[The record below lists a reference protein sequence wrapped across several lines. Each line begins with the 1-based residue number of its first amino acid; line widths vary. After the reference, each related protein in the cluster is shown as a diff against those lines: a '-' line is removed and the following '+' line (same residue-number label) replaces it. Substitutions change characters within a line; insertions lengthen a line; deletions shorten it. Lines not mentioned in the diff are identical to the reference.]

1 MKNVPFKYLA
11 LLFGVQLLTGL
22 QAFSQNCGISELT
35 GSTIRER
42 SEAQARAY
50 TEADQLALQIYESYL
65 AGDAVDLKKNCS
77 NSIYRDLLESSLHKT
92 FKSETLKKL
101 LVSGGN
107 KAEFA
112 KKIQNKTISP
122 FRLTGHFREDS
133 PTEKAGGFHRGH
145 GSIFMNFTKIPPSE
159 WEIYFIHEF
168 AHSLDSELLKSIT
181 PFTNVE
187 LIQSFYTA
195 TKNNSWSQEQKRQL
209 TSWLLHGLNRGFLAE
224 YRAWTVTFA
233 LYQEGLQDG
242 TFNKIQW
249 MEDILSHQGPQESLR
264 SFILRYLSPRFSDPQ
279 KGPFSSPQVQ
289 AELKK
294 LRQELLT
301 NPPPLGENFSDFH
314 ENGQR

>member
-11 LLFGVQLLTGL
+11 LFFGVQLLTGP

-50 TEADQLALQIYESYL
+50 IEADQLALQIYASYL
-65 AGDAVDLKKNCS
+65 SGGSIDIKKNCS
-77 NSIYRDLLESSLHKT
+77 NPIYRDLLESSLHKT
-92 FKSETLKKL
+92 FKAETLKKL

-112 KKIQNKTISP
+112 KKIQKKTISP

-145 GSIFMNFTKIPPSE
+145 GSIFMNFTKIPPAE

-168 AHSLDSELLKSIT
+168 AHSLDSELLNSIT
-181 PFTNVE
+181 PFANVE

-195 TKNNSWSQEQKRQL
+195 TKNNSWSEEQKQQL
-209 TSWLLHGLNRGFLAE
+209 TAWLLHGLNRGFLAE

-233 LYQEGLQDG
+233 LYLEGLRDG
-242 TFNKIQW
+242 TFKKIRW
-249 MEDILSHQGPQESLR
+249 MDDILSHQQPGESLK
-264 SFILRYLSPRFSDPQ
+264 SFILRYLSPHFTDPQ

-289 AELKK
+289 ESLKV

-301 NPPPLGENFSDFH
+301 NPPPLGENFDDLY